1 MMVIYASCFK
11 AQILSTRQPSFSLF
25 YYAITQWILF
35 SNNNINSRYLF
46 VMINMYC
53 DDSIIIMWSLNFFI
67 SAFPLTCLLLKSFV
81 KQSES
86 DLHIV

>member
-1 MMVIYASCFK
+1 MNMMVIYASCFK

-46 VMINMYC
+46 VMIKHVLWRFNHNYVE
-53 DDSIIIMWSLNFFI
+53 
-67 SAFPLTCLLLKSFV
+67 P
-81 KQSES
+81 
-86 DLHIV
+86 